1 MKTIIITGGNAGVGF
16 ALAQRLLRD
25 ESESYKII
33 LACRDKEKAHV
44 AIQSLSAP
52 SNHQVEFIHLDVASI
67 KSISLF
73 ATSFAETH
81 SQLHV
86 LFNNAGIMAG
96 ERRMSEDGLEMT
108 VMTNHVGPTLLTA
121 LLLPVLK
128 KTANSRIVFVSS
140 ELHNSGKKVS
150 LTPEFYVFSPDMVLI
165 SELRAGGRGPEFDL
179 NNMDGAILYDS
190 MLFYRNSKLFNVLA
204 SYHLVKLLAADQ
216 IPVIAVTPGWI
227 PSTGLGR
234 DSSLL
239 VRLIMTYVVSWL
251 PVTRTIEQGGE
262 VFFQAATSDKFQRP
276 GERMYVNAKGEEVA
290 SSPESYDEAKID
302 ALWKWT
308 TEVLSSKGCAIGL

>member
-1 MKTIIITGGNAGVGF
+1 MKTIVVTGGNAGVGI

-33 LACRDKEKAHV
+33 LACRDKEKAHM
-44 AIQSLSAP
+44 AIQSLSVP

-67 KSISLF
+67 KSISQF

-140 ELHNSGKKVS
+140 ELHNS
-150 LTPEFYVFSPDMVLI
+150 
-165 SELRAGGRGPEFDL
+165 ELRAGGRGPEFDL
-179 NNMDGAILYDS
+179 NNMDGATLYDS
-190 MLFYRNSKLFNVLA
+190 MLFYRNSKLFNVLT
-204 SYHLVKLLAADQ
+204 SYYLVKSLAADQ

-262 VFFQAATSDKFQRP
+262 VFYQAATSDKLQRP
-276 GERMYVNAKGEEVA
+276 GERMYVNAKGEEVP
-290 SSPESYDEAKID
+290 SSPESNDEAKID

-308 TEVLSSKGCAIGL
+308 TEVLASKECAIKL

>member
-33 LACRDKEKAHV
+33 LACRDKEKAHM

-140 ELHNSGKKVS
+140 ELHNS
-150 LTPEFYVFSPDMVLI
+150 
-165 SELRAGGRGPEFDL
+165 ELRAGGRGPEFDL
-179 NNMDGAILYDS
+179 NNMDGATLYDS
-190 MLFYRNSKLFNVLA
+190 MLFYRNSKLFNVLT

-308 TEVLSSKGCAIGL
+308 TEVLASKGCAIGM

>member
-33 LACRDKEKAHV
+33 LACRDKEKAHM

-108 VMTNHVGPTLLTA
+108 VMTNHVGPTLLTT

-140 ELHNSGKKVS
+140 ELHNS
-150 LTPEFYVFSPDMVLI
+150 
-165 SELRAGGRGPEFDL
+165 ELRAGGRGPEFDL
-179 NNMDGAILYDS
+179 NNMDGATLYDS
-190 MLFYRNSKLFNVLA
+190 MLFYRNSKLFNVLT

-276 GERMYVNAKGEEVA
+276 GERMYVNAKVEEVA

-308 TEVLSSKGCAIGL
+308 TEVLASKGCATGL